1 MTTLAKIGWGAKFSL
16 ASALDVLTELSEITG
31 IGVPQDEVDTVEATH
46 FGSPQA
52 RREYIAGLVESGD
65 GEFEINYVPGSA
77 TDLLVRA
84 AIADRAQRDYM
95 IEIPTAAGTWEIT
108 GVCVV
113 TSYGRQIPIDD
124 RMSATIM
131 VKFTGA
137 VTEAA
142 GA

>member
-1 MTTLAKIGWGAKFSL
+1 MATLAKIGWGAKFSL
-16 ASALDVLTELSEITG
+16 TNALAVLTEISELTG

-77 TDLLVRA
+77 TDLLIRA
-84 AIADRAQRDYM
+84 AIADRAQRQYL
-95 IEIPTAAGTWEIT
+95 IELPTATGTWEIS
-108 GVCVV
+108 GECVV
-113 TSYGRQIPIDD
+113 TGFGRQIPIDD

-131 VKFTGA
+131 VKFSGA

-142 GA
+142 GI